1 MQCTSVCSC
10 IDYNCRGREAV
21 LEFEPN
27 QLGFYRKAFSNLGD
41 PHQLSPKCVL
51 WAKETGAGRED
62 GQGSEP
68 EVAKCPT
75 HWILHALVF
84 SHSDN

>member
-1 MQCTSVCSC
+1 M
-10 IDYNCRGREAV
+10 

-27 QLGFYRKAFSNLGD
+27 QLGFYRKTCSNLGD

-51 WAKETGAGRED
+51 WAKETGVGRED

-68 EVAKCPT
+68 EVAKCPA

>member
-1 MQCTSVCSC
+1 M
-10 IDYNCRGREAV
+10 
-21 LEFEPN
+21 EFEPN
-27 QLGFYRKAFSNLGD
+27 QLGFYRKTCSNLGD
-41 PHQLSPKCVL
+41 SPQLSPKCVL
-51 WAKETGAGRED
+51 WAKDTGVGREDD

-68 EVAKCPT
+68 EVAKCPA